1 MSNTYQIFLISDS
14 TGETLDRI
22 FLSLKAQFQNIDY
35 KVNSY
40 SFTRTE
46 NQILKILDLAM
57 KEKNSI
63 ILYTIVDNNLAKF
76 LANKSDEMKIPCFGV
91 LGSLILSFSKLFNQ
105 KASHEPSGQHALN
118 EEYYNRIEAIQF
130 TMNHDD
136 GNLINDIDK
145 SDIILLGVSR
155 TSKTPTSIYLA
166 NKGLKTANIPL
177 VNETSVP
184 VFLKKNPNKFCI
196 IGLTTEA
203 ERLVDI
209 RKNRMNSLKETK
221 SQDYT
226 NLEKIKMEI
235 SDAKEMFRK
244 YKWPSID
251 VTRKSVEE
259 TAAAVIKIHEI
270 YLNKKNG

>member
-22 FLSLKAQFQNIDY
+22 FLSLKAQFKNIDY

-46 NQILKILDLAM
+46 NQISKILEIAEK
-57 KEKNSI
+57 KEKSI
-63 ILYTIVDNNLAKF
+63 ILYTIVDNNLAKS
-76 LANKSDEMKIPCFGV
+76 LANSCNKKRIPCFGV
-91 LGSLILSFSKLFNQ
+91 LGSLILNFSKLFNQ
-105 KASHEPSGQHALN
+105 KASHEPSGQHVLD
-118 EEYYNRIEAIQF
+118 EEYYDRIEAIQY

-136 GNLINDIDK
+136 GNLLIDIEK

-166 NKGLKTANIPL
+166 NKGYKTANIPL
-177 VNETSVP
+177 INQNSIP
-184 VFLKKNPNKFCI
+184 KNLKKNPQNFCI

-209 RKNRMNSLKETK
+209 RKNRISSLKNTK

-226 NLEKIKMEI
+226 NLDKIKKEVE
-235 SDAKEMFRK
+235 DAKNTFRK
-244 YKWPSID
+244 YRWPTID

-259 TAAAVIKIHEI
+259 TAASVIKIYEI
-270 YLNKKNG
+270 FSNKKNG

>member
-1 MSNTYQIFLISDS
+1 MANTYQIFLISDS

-22 FLSLKAQFQNIDY
+22 FLSLKAQFKNIDY

-46 NQILKILDLAM
+46 NQIHKILDLAI

-76 LANKSDEMKIPCFGV
+76 LANTCDKKKIPCFGV
-91 LGSLILSFSKLFNQ
+91 LGSLILNFSKLFNQ

-118 EEYYNRIEAIQF
+118 DEYYDRIEAIQF

-136 GNLINDIDK
+136 GNLLNDVEK

-166 NKGLKTANIPL
+166 NKGFKTANIPL
-177 VNETSVP
+177 VNKNSIP
-184 VFLKKNPNKFCI
+184 KNLKENPQNFCI

-203 ERLVDI
+203 ERLAEV
-209 RKNRMNSLKETK
+209 RKNRISSLKDK
-221 SQDYT
+221 KNQDYT
-226 NLEKIKMEI
+226 NLDNIKKEVEE
-235 SDAKEMFRK
+235 AKNTFRK
-244 YKWPSID
+244 YKWPTID

-259 TAAAVIKIHEI
+259 TAASIIKIYEI
-270 YLNKKNG
+270 FSNKKNG